1 MFTLVER
8 DTVKSVKQN
17 IRLILTTPK
26 GSDPH
31 RPEFGSDIWQYV
43 DSPLTALTAGRI
55 KAEVVDAVETWEPRA
70 KVKAVE
76 VEKDGVNARLGIKI
90 LVEIPELEETVE
102 VPVWM

>member
-31 RPEFGSDIWQYV
+31 RPEFGSDVWQYV
-43 DSPLTALTAGRI
+43 DNPLTALTAGRI
-55 KAEVVDAVETWEPRA
+55 KAEVVDAIETWEPRA

-76 VEKDGVNARLGIKI
+76 IEKDGVNAKLKI
-90 LVEIPELEETVE
+90 RVLVEIPELEETVE